1 MTEAERP
8 CADCDNV
15 EPCDMLERC
24 IKHDPAPKTFDNYT
38 RLTTPAGTHI
48 EPCPVCAADPEVWQY
63 IAKPG
68 EVAQK
73 VVMCSHDEAIGP
85 HDPVAGGCL
94 LYMPPNDFY
103 APTIREA
110 AKHWNEFAKALGSLR
125 RKNGWARARVL
136 RAAVSGVRAVDVA
149 WHQRYCDV
157 ARGECMEGCAAG
169 PCKREAKQV

>member
-1 MTEAERP
+1 MAEAKRP
-8 CADCDNV
+8 CADCENV
-15 EPCDMLERC
+15 EPCDLVERC

-38 RLTTPAGTHI
+38 RLTTPAGTHV
-48 EPCPVCAADPEVWQY
+48 EPCPACAADPEVWQY

-110 AKHWNEFAKALGSLR
+110 VKHWNEFAKALGSLR
-125 RKNGWARARVL
+125 RKNGWKRARVL
-136 RAAVSGVRAVDVA
+136 RGSA
-149 WHQRYCDV
+149 
-157 ARGECMEGCAAG
+157 AAG
-169 PCKREAKQV
+169 GVKEDSRG